1 MNEENYVLD
10 ACALLALFNKEEG
23 GDKVNKLFKQAK
35 SGEITLYM
43 SVVNL
48 IEVFY
53 GIIRDEGLEK
63 ATEIQKKI
71 DASPLEIVDT
81 ITPQIYHRASL
92 LKGTNKMSIA
102 DAIGI
107 ATAESLDAAFVT
119 SDHHE
124 LDAVEAKEAIDF
136 CWIRDAPSSK
146 K

>member
-1 MNEENYVLD
+1 MNEKNYALD

-23 GDKVNKLFKQAK
+23 GDKVNQLFKQAK

-48 IEVFY
+48 IEFFY
-53 GIIRDEGLEK
+53 GIIRDEGLDK

-71 DASPLEIVDT
+71 DASPLKIIDT
-81 ITPQIYHRASL
+81 ITPQIYHRASR
-92 LKGTNKMSIA
+92 LKGTNKMSLA

-107 ATAESLDAAFVT
+107 ATAESLDAVFVT

-124 LDAVEAKEAIDF
+124 LKAVEQHEGFNF
-136 CWIRDAPSSK
+136 CWIRDAPVSK